1 MFSANVATL
10 LLADELSV
18 VSGLN
23 MELEIFNTCAVNTY
37 MAIQALLI
45 YLVSVT

>member
-1 MFSANVATL
+1 MFSANAARPP
-10 LLADELSV
+10 LANELSV

-23 MELEIFNTCAVNTY
+23 MELEIFNTHAVNTY
-37 MAIQALLI
+37 MAIQVLLI